1 MEENKKYKA
10 IKGFDSEL
18 KCRGFQYE
26 VGKEYD
32 NPTADMCKSGFHA
45 IDAAECPLSV
55 FDYYPPCDEFG
66 VPNRYCEAEVSGKT
80 GKRGEKVVG
89 SHIKIGAEIGI
100 PGLVKA
106 HIEWVKRNL
115 RNDEDESAS
124 NTGDRSSASNTGDQS
139 SASNTGDYSSAQ
151 ASGKDSVAA
160 VFGKNCRARGAIGCA
175 LFFTERGEWNGD
187 TYPII
192 SVKAVIVD
200 GKEVKADTWYK
211 LVNGELVECED

>member
-32 NPTADMCKSGFHA
+32 NPTAGMCESGFHA
-45 IDAAECPLSV
+45 IDAEECPLSV
-55 FDYYPPCDEFG
+55 FGYYPPCDGNG

-80 GKRGEKVVG
+80 NKRKEKVVG
-89 SHIKIGAEIGI
+89 SHIKIGTEIGI

-124 NTGDRSSASNTGDQS
+124 NTGN
-139 SASNTGDYSSAQ
+139 YSSAQ
-151 ASGKDSVAA
+151 VSGKDSVAA
-160 VFGKNCRARGAIGCA
+160 VFGKDSMAKGAIGCA
-175 LFFTERGEWNGD
+175 LFLTERGDWNGI
-187 TYPII
+187 TYPIL

-200 GKEVKADTWYK
+200 GKEVKAGIWYK
-211 LVNGELVECED
+211 LANGELVECEE